1 MNIALTTHCR
11 IISFVAFAYCLCI

>member
-11 IISFVAFAYCLCI
+11 IISFVAFAYCLCM